1 MRGPQPPPVPLSDR
15 LRGVLERLARRQTS
29 PHRLIRRLQI
39 ALGLADGGNNEQIAR
54 QLGLD
59 RSTVRTWRARWRTA
73 VPRLEEAA
81 GAEEDRVVSQ
91 RVIDALDDAPRSG
104 TPPIFSV
111 EQVVQ
116 IVALAC
122 TPPPDSDRP
131 TSHWTPR
138 ELADEAVSRGI
149 VATISP
155 RSVGRFLGSGGP
167 QTAPEPLL
175 AQSEAGGPG
184 RLRRAGGD
192 RV

>member
-1 MRGPQPPPVPLSDR
+1 MRGPQPLPVPLSDR

-29 PHRLIRRLQI
+29 PHRLIRRLQM
-39 ALGLADGGNNEQIAR
+39 ALGLADGLNNVQLAR
-54 QLGLD
+54 QLGLE
-59 RSTVRTWRARWRTA
+59 RSTVRIWRARWRTA

-81 GAEEDRVVSQ
+81 GQEEDRVVSQ

-104 TPPIFSV
+104 APPTFSA

-122 TPPPDSDRP
+122 TPPPGSDRP

-167 QTAPEPLL
+167 QAASEPLL
-175 AQSEAGGPG
+175 AQSQASGPG
-184 RLRRAGGD
+184 RLRGAGGH